1 MKIEN
6 ITIHRN
12 CNYGSV
18 LQTYATQKTFEDL
31 GFECETVDFIRQLD
45 TKRGALKRLKTRAE
59 NCQKIQ
65 YYCLVQKL

>member
-18 LQTYATQKTFEDL
+18 LQTYATQKTFEDF
-31 GFECETVDFIRQLD
+31 GFECVVESSIIAQRQYAD
-45 TKRGALKRLKTRAE
+45 TELRMKRLGGIAYNITHGK
-59 NCQKIQ
+59 
-65 YYCLVQKL
+65 